1 MELLRLFES
10 IRNPVLDALMLGITE
25 FGGATLFIAIG
36 LLMFWCV
43 DKRQGYFLLTVGL
56 AGTFLNQLLK
66 IACRVPRPWVKDPD
80 FTIVE
85 AARADAGGY
94 SFPSGHSQ
102 VAVGTY
108 GGLALC
114 RRETWIRVICT
125 VLAVLV
131 PVSRMYLGVHT
142 PADVVV
148 GGLCALV
155 LAVPLWMSFSR
166 VGTAPRLM
174 VPVLAGTAV
183 LGLTLLGYVSFYPF
197 PPDLDTDN
205 YAEAVKNACSLLG
218 VTLGLAVTWIFDE
231 TYLHFPVAAPLWG
244 QVVKLGVGIALVL
257 CILEGSKPLLALLA
271 GAAPWTH
278 FVRYLLATL
287 FAGVVW
293 PMTFRLYQRFRIAKE
308 RK

>member
-43 DKRQGYFLLTVGL
+43 DKRQGYYLLTVGL
-56 AGTFLNQLLK
+56 AGTFLNQFLK
-66 IACRVPRPWVKDPD
+66 IACRIPRPWVKDPD

-114 RRETWIRVICT
+114 RREVWVRVTGT

-142 PADVVV
+142 PADVLV
-148 GGLCALV
+148 GGLCALA
-155 LAVPLWMSFSR
+155 LAIPLWVLFSR

-174 VPVLAGTAV
+174 VPVLVGTAI
-183 LGLTLLGYVSFYPF
+183 LGLSLLGYVSLYPL
-197 PPDLDTDN
+197 PPDLDIDN

-218 VTLGLAVTWIFDE
+218 VTLGLAVTWIVDE
-231 TYLHFPVAAPLWG
+231 NYLHFPVAAPLWG
-244 QVVKLGVGIALVL
+244 QAVKLGGGIALVL
-257 CILEGSKPLLALLA
+257 LILEAGKALHAPPA
-271 GAAPWTH
+271 GTAWTH
-278 FVRYLLATL
+278 FARYLLATL

-293 PMTFRLYQRFRIAKE
+293 PMTFRWYQKPRTAKE
-308 RK
+308 RT